1 MTLGEKLSK
10 LRKENHY
17 TQEQLAGILEVSRQ
31 SISKWESDI
40 AYPETDKLI
49 RIAELYDC
57 SLDYLLK
64 EAMETDVVREQVV
77 KKEGASEVQTIY
89 RKIPREKRSE
99 KIVFGM
105 PLWHIGRNAKGV
117 FAVGLN
123 ATGIVAVGLK
133 AKGVIS
139 VGVLSIGFLSIGTVA
154 IGGLS
159 LGLFALGILAAGCF
173 AAGLLAAGA
182 ICCGVIATGA
192 IATGDFAVGAL
203 ANGRYFALGDHA
215 KAAIA
220 IGATRATG
228 SVYEKIGR
236 LGELS
241 AQEISMIRS
250 LLDENV
256 PSYLAWAK
264 EIIKFFL

>member
-10 LRKENHY
+10 LRKEHNY
-17 TQEQLAGILEVSRQ
+17 TQEQLAGIFEVSRQ
-31 SISKWESDI
+31 SISKWESDA
-40 AYPETDKLI
+40 AYPETDKLV

-64 EAMETDVVREQVV
+64 EAMETDVAREQAE
-77 KKEGASEVQTIY
+77 KDDAGAVQTIY
-89 RKIPREKRSE
+89 KKLPREKRSE
-99 KIVFGM
+99 KIVLGM

-123 ATGIVAVGLK
+123 AAGIVAVGLK

-139 VGVLSIGFLSIGTVA
+139 VGVLSIGLISIGTLSV
-154 IGGLS
+154 GLLS
-159 LGLFALGILAAGCF
+159 LGLIALGILAAGCF
-173 AAGLLAAGA
+173 AAGLFAAGA
-182 ICCGVIATGA
+182 ICLGVIATGA
-192 IATGDFAVGAL
+192 IAAGDFAIGAL

-220 IGATRATG
+220 IGATKAAG
-228 SVYEKIGR
+228 SLYEKVGR

-241 AQEISMIRS
+241 AQELSMIRR

-264 EIIKFFL
+264 ELIKFFL